1 MILRISYNVLRGFL
15 SNKGYRDRDIVR
27 SVRRLRMADS
37 DLKEAFILFFNE
49 GIEPDITVRDISYHD
64 LTTVFEMSPLTAILF
79 LDWLRKEPD
88 IAFDTLRM
96 RSPMD
101 LEGFETVIK
110 EQITPADPEQEDD
123 SSDITIEIK

>member
-15 SNKGYRDRDIVR
+15 SNKGYRDREIAR

-110 EQITPADPEQEDD
+110 EQITPAVPEQEED

>member
-101 LEGFETVIK
+101 LEGFETEIK
-110 EQITPADPEQEDD
+110 EQITPADPEQEED

>member
-110 EQITPADPEQEDD
+110 EQITPADPEQVDD

>member
-110 EQITPADPEQEDD
+110 EQITPADPEQEED

>member
-110 EQITPADPEQEDD
+110 EQITPAVPEKEED

>member
-1 MILRISYNVLRGFL
+1 MILRISYNVLRGFP
-15 SNKGYRDRDIVR
+15 SNKGYRDREIAR
-27 SVRRLRMADS
+27 SVRRLRMTDS

-49 GIEPDITVRDISYHD
+49 GIEPDITVHDISYHD

-110 EQITPADPEQEDD
+110 EQITPAVPEKEED

>member
-37 DLKEAFILFFNE
+37 DLKEAYILFFNE

>member
-15 SNKGYRDRDIVR
+15 SNKGYRDREIAR
-27 SVRRLRMADS
+27 SVRRLRMTDS
-37 DLKEAFILFFNE
+37 DLKVAFILFFNE
-49 GIEPDITVRDISYHD
+49 GLEPDITVRDISYHD